1 MRDVNHASNSI
12 RSRSSYACRLKKI
25 LICLENMIVTLSLD
39 KSTILRKVKFFFS
52 LKKIYLLSNFF
63 YRNYLIFFFY
73 SMIFLLQ
80 NIIRYNIRQIEYSC
94 HVLILER

>member
-52 LKKIYLLSNFF
+52 LKKIY
-63 YRNYLIFFFY
+63 RVIFLPKSFNLFFY